1 MGTIKAIKGLGKAFL
16 DAATSKQMKKIPGGK
31 FISFPA
37 EILKKKKAGLAVGAG
52 AAVATDAAMEKD
64 KFKKAMDIEYNK
76 AKKARETRQ
85 LKDKKNR
92 KDKKNDR

>member
-1 MGTIKAIKGLGKAFL
+1 MGKIKAIKGLGKAFL
-16 DAATSKQMKKIPGGK
+16 DAATSKQMKNIPGGK

-37 EILKKKKAGLAVGAG
+37 EILKNKKAGLAVGAG
-52 AAVATDAAMEKD
+52 AAVATDAAME
-64 KFKKAMDIEYNK
+64 IEYNK

>member
-1 MGTIKAIKGLGKAFL
+1 MGKIKAVKGFGKAFL

-37 EILKKKKAGLAVGAG
+37 EILKKKKAGLAVGAVG
-52 AAVATDAAMEKD
+52 AGATDAFMK
-64 KFKKAMDIEYNK
+64 
-76 AKKARETRQ
+76 
-85 LKDKKNR
+85 KDKKNR